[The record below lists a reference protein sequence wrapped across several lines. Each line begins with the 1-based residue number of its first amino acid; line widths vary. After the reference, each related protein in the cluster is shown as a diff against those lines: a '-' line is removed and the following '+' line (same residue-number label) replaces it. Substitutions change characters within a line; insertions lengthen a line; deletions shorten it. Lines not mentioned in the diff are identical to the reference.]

1 MMGRFREGSDLTE
14 SQATMS
20 SVVTYHVTGMHC
32 ASCSSLIERTV
43 GKLAG
48 IASVSANY
56 ATESMSLTYAD
67 KPPSPDNLAKVL
79 KPLGYELILP
89 KTEAKAEAP
98 EKTAEVDGLRNK
110 VLVSMPLVAISALF
124 MGWDILGGLG
134 YVPAAPDAYLEF
146 MHHVLPLMATYMLFV
161 VGLPYLLGVF
171 RFFRYGAASMDT
183 LIGLGTSVAY
193 FFSFALGAFDTLLRP
208 YLNTSQNYYDVT
220 IIVIGFITLGKFL
233 EARAKLRTSGAI
245 EALLGLQ
252 AKTAIILE
260 DGQEREIPIE
270 QVVAGNVLVIRPG
283 SRIPVDGV
291 VKSGHSFVDEA
302 MVSGEPMPVEKEI
315 GGQVIGGTLNTD
327 GSFTMEA
334 TKVGSETVLAHIIDM
349 VAKAQGS
356 KAPVQRLAD
365 QISAV
370 FVPIILVVAFS
381 ALGLWLLFGIP
392 TLGFEAALTFGLTC
406 LVGVL
411 VIACPCALGLA
422 TPTAIIVGIGKGA
435 TAGILI
441 KDATT
446 LEKLAKVN
454 TIVVDKTGTIT
465 KGAPELVDLTLYDA
479 KSENEALEILASLEN
494 RSEHPIGSAI
504 VNAAKQRGLTLGEM
518 KDFAIIK
525 GQGLV
530 ASRGREIFYAGNAK
544 LMAKLGHQ
552 IDSAALEERTLEGNT
567 PVFLATR
574 KSLLALA
581 FVADAVK
588 PEAIAAIAELK
599 SLGLKVVMLSG
610 DNQNTAKHVANLV
623 GITDVIGEASPEMK
637 LAEIKK
643 LQAQGLRVAMAGDGV
658 NDAPALAQADVGIAM
673 ATGTDVAIGAA
684 GLTLLHGD
692 ISRLVKAV
700 KLSRSTMRAIHQN
713 LFWAFSF
720 NLIGIP
726 LAAGLFYPN
735 WGVLLSPVFAGA
747 AMAFSSVAVV
757 SNSLRLKLAGVH

>member
-1 MMGRFREGSDLTE
+1 MTPSP
-14 SQATMS
+14 S
-20 SVVTYHVTGMHC
+20 VTYHVSGMHC
-32 ASCSSLIERTV
+32 ASCSSLIERTI

-48 IASVSANY
+48 VATVSANY
-56 ATESMSLTYAD
+56 AAESMSLTFD
-67 KPPSPDNLAKVL
+67 GQEPSTEQLAKTL
-79 KPLGYELILP
+79 KPLGYELVLP
-89 KTEAKAEAP
+89 KPVASTEAAAATS
-98 EKTAEVDGLRNK
+98 EKNAEVDSIRNK
-110 VLVSMPLVAISALF
+110 VIVSMPLVAVSALF
-124 MGWDILGGLG
+124 MGWDILGGSG
-134 YVPAAPDAYLEF
+134 YIPAAPNAFLEF

-171 RFFRYGAASMDT
+171 RFFRHGAASMDT
-183 LIGLGTSVAY
+183 LIGLGTSAAY

-233 EARAKLRTSGAI
+233 EARAKLRTGGAI

-252 AKTAIILE
+252 AITAILLE
-260 DGQEREIPIE
+260 GGQEREIPVE

-302 MVSGEPMPVEKEI
+302 MVSGEPVPVEKQI
-315 GGQVIGGTLNTD
+315 ASQVIGGTLNTD

-365 QISAV
+365 QISAI
-370 FVPIILVVAFS
+370 FVPVILVVAVI
-381 ALGLWLLFGIP
+381 ALGLWLL
-392 TLGFEAALTFGLTC
+392 LGTPAIGLESALTYGLSSF
-406 LVGVL
+406 VGIL

-435 TAGILI
+435 GAGILI

-446 LEKLAKVN
+446 LEKLSKIN
-454 TIVVDKTGTIT
+454 TLVVDKTGTIT
-465 KGAPELVDLTLYDA
+465 RGAPELIDLTIYEGND
-479 KSENEALEILASLEN
+479 ETEALELLASLEN
-494 RSEHPIGSAI
+494 RSEHPIGRAI
-504 VNAAKQRGLTLGEM
+504 VNAARQRGIAIGDV
-518 KDFAIIK
+518 KDFSIIK

-530 ASRGREIFYAGNAK
+530 ASRGREIYYAGNAK
-544 LMAKLGHQ
+544 LMAKLGHK
-552 IDSAALEERTLEGNT
+552 IDSDKVEQRTLGGDT

-588 PEAIAAIAELK
+588 PEAALAVAELK
-599 SLGLKVVMLSG
+599 ALGLHLVMLSG
-610 DNQNTAKHVANLV
+610 DNPNTARHVADLV
-623 GITDVIGEASPEMK
+623 GIGDVIAEGSPEVK
-637 LAEIKK
+637 LMEIKK
-643 LQAQGLRVAMAGDGV
+643 LQALGRRVAMAGDGV

-673 ATGTDVAIGAA
+673 GTGTDVAIGAA

-700 KLSRSTMRAIHQN
+700 KLSRSTMTAIHQN

-720 NLIGIP
+720 NLTGIP
-726 LAAGLFYPN
+726 LAAGLLYPK
-735 WGVLLSPVFAGA
+735 WGLLLSPAFAGA

-757 SNSLRLKLAGVH
+757 SNSLRLKLSGVR

>member
-1 MMGRFREGSDLTE
+1 
-14 SQATMS
+14 MS
-20 SVVTYHVTGMHC
+20 SPAVTYHVTGMHC
-32 ASCSSLIERTV
+32 ASCSSLIERTI

-48 IASVSANY
+48 VASVSANY
-56 ATESMSLTYAD
+56 ATESMSVTFKSEETSAD
-67 KPPSPDNLAKVL
+67 KFAKVL
-79 KPLGYELILP
+79 KPLGYELVIP
-89 KTEAKAEAP
+89 KPAASPEAAAVP
-98 EKTAEVDGLRNK
+98 SEKSAEVESLRNK
-110 VLVSMPLVAISALF
+110 VIVSMPLVAISAF
-124 MGWDILGGLG
+124 IMGWDIFAQLAF
-134 YVPAAPDAYLEF
+134 VPAAPEALNEF
-146 MHHVLPLMATYMLFV
+146 FHHLLPLMATYMLFV

-171 RFFRYGAASMDT
+171 RFVRYGAASMDT

-193 FFSFALGAFDTLLRP
+193 IFSFALTAFETLLKP
-208 YLNTSQNYYDVT
+208 YLDTTHSYYDVT

-233 EARAKLRTSGAI
+233 EARAKLRTGGAI

-252 AKTAIILE
+252 AKTALLLE
-260 DGQEREIPIE
+260 DGIEREIAIE
-270 QVVAGNVLVIRPG
+270 QVVAGNILVIRPG

-302 MVSGEPMPVEKEI
+302 MISGEPVPVEKTTAS
-315 GGQVIGGTLNTD
+315 QVIGGTMNTD

-334 TKVGSETVLAHIIDM
+334 TKVGAETVLANIIAM
-349 VAKAQGS
+349 VATAQGS

-365 QISAV
+365 QLSAI
-370 FVPIILVVAFS
+370 FVPVILVVALV
-381 ALGLWLLFGIP
+381 ALCLWLLFGIP
-392 TLGFEAALTFGLTC
+392 SLGFESALTYGLTC

-435 TAGILI
+435 SAGILI

-446 LEKLAKVN
+446 LEKLAKIN
-454 TIVVDKTGTIT
+454 TVVVDKTGTIT
-465 KGAPELVDLTLYDA
+465 RGAPELVDLTLYDTG
-479 KSENEALEILASLEN
+479 SENEILEILASLEN
-494 RSEHPIGSAI
+494 RSEHPIGRAI
-504 VNAAKQRGLTLGEM
+504 VNAAKQRGLTIGEV

-530 ASRGREIFYAGNAK
+530 ASRGREIYYAGNTK
-544 LMAKLGHQ
+544 LMAKLGHK
-552 IDSAALEERTLEGNT
+552 IDSAAIEQRTRAGDT
-567 PVFLATR
+567 PVFFATR

-588 PEAIAAIAELK
+588 PEAAAAITELK
-599 SLGLKVVMLSG
+599 ALGLKVIMLSG
-610 DNQNTAKHVANLV
+610 DNSNTAKHVAGLV
-623 GITDVIGEASPEMK
+623 GIAEVVSEASPEEK
-637 LAEIKK
+637 LIQIKK
-643 LQAQGLRVAMAGDGV
+643 LQSQGLRVAMAGDGV

-673 ATGTDVAIGAA
+673 GTGTDVAIGAA
-684 GLTLLHGD
+684 GLTLLNGD

-757 SNSLRLKLAGVH
+757 TNSLRLKLSGVQ